1 MQVEYKNNLLE
12 VSTWLSDAGLTL
24 KEAKCEFGMTEVQYL
39 GYQVSSC
46 GLEPLAEQILPVKN
60 APAPTCVSK
69 LKSYLGMLTYYNRFL
84 PNVSTVL
91 WTGMEWEW
99 TTEHDRAFK
108 TTKEMLKAASVL
120 THYNPS
126 KPCFLVMRLPMVLE
140 LCYHI
145 SVTVGRKCQSRLRQ
159 VSFMPVSDVLPN
171 WIRRG
176 CQWFLACVNFTSIW
190 KGFRRIISPY
200 WGC

>member
-1 MQVEYKNNLLE
+1 MAYDGFDNVIVTGKMQVEYKNNLL
-12 VSTWLSDAGLTL
+12 VVLTWLSDAGLTL

-46 GLEPLAEQILPVKN
+46 GLEPLADQIQPVKN
-60 APAPTCVSK
+60 APAPTSVSK
-69 LKSYLGMLTYYNRFL
+69 LKSYLGMRTYYNRFL
-84 PNVSTVL
+84 PNVSTVMEPLHELL
-91 WTGMEWEW
+91 WTGVEWEW
-99 TTEHDRAFK
+99 TTERDRAFK

-120 THYNPS
+120 THYNQS

-145 SVTVGRKCQSRLRQ
+145 SVTAGRKCQSRLRQ
-159 VSFMPVSDVLPN
+159 VSFMPVSDPIPN

-176 CQWFLACVNFTSIW
+176 CQWHM
-190 KGFRRIISPY
+190 
-200 WGC
+200 